1 VVKDQLSLAIGKR
14 GQNVKLASRLTGW
27 NLEIVTVEQDMATQE
42 ALKGALVEHAGASE
56 EVAMAILGAGYTSL
70 KDIADSVDAIT
81 AIEGVGEG
89 LARSIIERLKEYL
102 AAHPEAEK
110 PVEVVEI
117 EGVAEVAAEKEAEAA
132 EPESAPADQPQET
145 DTEDINLQAEPG
157 EEQEPNGKD

>member
-1 VVKDQLSLAIGKR
+1 
-14 GQNVKLASRLTGW
+14 VKLASRLTGW
-27 NLEIVTVEQDMATQE
+27 NLEIVTVEQDIATQE

-70 KDIADSVDAIT
+70 KDIADSVDAIA

-89 LARSIIERLKEYL
+89 LAHSIIEKLKEYL

-117 EGVAEVAAEKEAEAA
+117 EGIAEVAAEKEAAA

-157 EEQEPNGKD
+157 EEQEPTGKD